1 LQDSGFLEAG
11 VKMVSLF
18 SGVWKAAKKL
28 NMFGTELK
36 CKKLRKATYML
47 IDTSDTAAH
56 TRSLQPSTSSHT
68 EH

>member
-36 CKKLRKATYML
+36 CLYIRVVKVPV
-47 IDTSDTAAH
+47 
-56 TRSLQPSTSSHT
+56 LQFQVDIKRNVPVFL
-68 EH
+68 